1 MSSSSNSNIQ
11 SQEDQ
16 QDHQE
21 QIEQSEEISE
31 ESTQYVDEFE
41 VRNFLTEADDELL
54 ISLVSARP
62 PLFDLRLPLKER
74 SREIVQTLWEEILSE
89 LNSKYFTI

>member
-11 SQEDQ
+11 SEEDQ
-16 QDHQE
+16 QDYHE
-21 QIEQSEEISE
+21 QIEQSGEISE
-31 ESTQYVDEFE
+31 ESTHVEEFE

-74 SREIVQTLWEEILSE
+74 SREIVQTLWEEVVSE
-89 LNSKYFTI
+89 LNSKFFMT

>member
-11 SQEDQ
+11 SEEDQ
-16 QDHQE
+16 QDYHE
-21 QIEQSEEISE
+21 QIEQSGEISE
-31 ESTQYVDEFE
+31 ESTHVEECE

-62 PLFDLRLPLKER
+62 PLFDLRLPLKEP
-74 SREIVQTLWEEILSE
+74 SREIVQTLWEEVVSE
-89 LNSKYFTI
+89 LNSKFFMT